1 MRLPAVIHLMDEDPI
16 LGELDGMPVPSAQFV
31 TVHHARRRD
40 NRAVPYLEG
49 PNDTVLIAWHRI
61 RAVQVLPQ
69 GGTDNVIGFVR
80 E

>member
-1 MRLPAVIHLMDEDPI
+1 MRLPAVIYLLDEEPI
-16 LGELDGMPVPSAQFV
+16 LGELDGLPVPAAQFV

-40 NRAVPYLEG
+40 GRGYFPDS

-61 RAVQVLPQ
+61 RAVQMLPQ
-69 GGTDNVIGFVR
+69 GGTENVIGFVR